1 LALWNSWASPP
12 NYGLICLG
20 KINLY
25 APLKLPKLQLRVQKL
40 PKKFEVHLFGRVRD
54 VIKAKKLELEVEVE
68 VETLEQLLHHLWKV
82 LLKDARSILFDG
94 EGDLKPFFL
103 VIVDDREVRLPRDL
117 KLELRD
123 GASVKILPPIGA
135 G

>member
-1 LALWNSWASPP
+1 LL
-12 NYGLICLG
+12 
-20 KINLY
+20 
-25 APLKLPKLQLRVQKL
+25 
-40 PKKFEVHLFGRVRD
+40 KKFEVHLFGRVRD

-82 LLKDARSILFDG
+82 LPKDARSILFDG
-94 EGDLKPFFL
+94 EGVLKPFFL